1 MKQQKYILDRMAVS
15 ADLSSEPIP
24 KQPLVELAGDR
35 RVIVENHYGVVGYG
49 AHEICVKVR
58 FGRVLIYGDGLEL
71 VRMTK
76 EQLVVMGTIDG
87 VKFCKG
93 GN

>member
-1 MKQQKYILDRMAVS
+1 MRQHKHIWDQIAVS

-35 RVIVENHYGVVGYG
+35 RVIVENHYGVIGYD
-49 AHEICVKVR
+49 AQEICVKVR
-58 FGRVLIYGDGLEL
+58 FGNIVICGDGLEL

-76 EQLVVMGTIDG
+76 EQLVVMGAINC
-87 VKFCKG
+87 VKLCKG
-93 GN
+93 GK